1 MCLTIRNAIRKFNS
15 MKMIQPIKPLR
26 TAILSLLAIMTIGRA
41 QLIIPE
47 ITIDAQRLPQEA
59 KVFQQQAELDT
70 ILTAYFGDKR
80 QEWNRD
86 DEKYDLP
93 VQISIYLTDYTA
105 NPQEDKYK
113 ANLIITNKRETR
125 FDDKRWEFGLVP
137 PFQFQSAQYHALTSV
152 IEFYVWMLIGIEEDK
167 FEKFGGD
174 RFYDRARQVSL
185 NSSKSLYYFGWDK
198 RSELLREYTG
208 DDNDTFRELNFYY
221 YTGIFY
227 DEEQNYEQSEIYLR
241 YALIKLEKI
250 AIDRRQQFLE
260 SNHLDFA
267 AAIANAGTGRDE
279 QAQIRVGEGIQSLI
293 RMDPARRE
301 LYETYLPKSEGE

>member
-1 MCLTIRNAIRKFNS
+1 

-26 TAILSLLAIMTIGRA
+26 MAFLSLLAIMTLCRA

-47 ITIDAQRLPQEA
+47 ISTDVQRLPQEA
-59 KVFQQQAELDT
+59 KVYQQHTELDSA
-70 ILTAYFGDKR
+70 LTTYFADKR
-80 QEWNRD
+80 QDWNRD

-93 VQISIYLTDYTA
+93 IQVSIYITDYTA

-137 PFQFQSAQYHALTSV
+137 PFQFRAADYNPMTSV

-174 RFYDRARQVSL
+174 QFFDHARQVTL
-185 NSSKSLYYFGWDK
+185 NSSKSLYYTGWDK
-198 RSELLREYTG
+198 RSELLREYTS
-208 DDNDTFRELNFYY
+208 DENDTFRELNFYY
-221 YTGIFY
+221 YTGIY
-227 DEEQNYEQSEIYLR
+227 YNEERNFEQSEIYLR

-250 AIDRRQQFLE
+250 DIDKRQQFLE

-279 QAQIRVGEGIQSLI
+279 QAQVRVKEGIQSLI
-293 RMDPARRE
+293 RMDPVRKD
-301 LYETYLPKSEGE
+301 LYETYLPKVEGE

>member
-1 MCLTIRNAIRKFNS
+1 MS
-15 MKMIQPIKPLR
+15 MKMIQPIKPFR
-26 TAILSLLAIMTIGRA
+26 TALLSILAIMTIGHA

-47 ITIDAQRLPQEA
+47 ISTDIQRLPQEA
-59 KVFQQQAELDT
+59 KIVEKQAELDSA
-70 ILTAYFGDKR
+70 LTQYFADKR

-93 VQISIYLTDYTA
+93 IQVSIYVTDYTA

-137 PFQFQSAQYHALTSV
+137 PFQFQSTTYHALTSV

-174 RFYDRARQVSL
+174 HFFDRARQVTM
-185 NSSKSLYYFGWDK
+185 NSSKSLYYTGWDK
-198 RSELLREYTG
+198 RSDLLREYTS
-208 DDNDTFRELNFYY
+208 DENDSFRELNFYY
-221 YTGIFY
+221 YTGIYY
-227 DEEQNYEQSEIYLR
+227 DEEKDFEQSEVYLR

-250 AIDRRQQFLE
+250 DIDRRQQFLE
-260 SNHLDFA
+260 SNHQEFA

-279 QAQIRVGEGIQSLI
+279 QAQIRVKEGIQTLI
-293 RMDPARRE
+293 RLDPAHRD
-301 LYETYLPKSEGE
+301 LYEPYLPKVEDE